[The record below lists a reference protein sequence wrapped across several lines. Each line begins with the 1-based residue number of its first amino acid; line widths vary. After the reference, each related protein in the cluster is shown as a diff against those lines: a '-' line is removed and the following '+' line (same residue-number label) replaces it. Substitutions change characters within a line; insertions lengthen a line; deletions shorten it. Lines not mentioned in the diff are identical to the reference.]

1 MSGIDVFDIFEQP
14 KQYYIG
20 IDALTFLLQH
30 VWVDAGPME
39 ILRGA
44 VGADRFEIM
53 DAIKGGRGSFIWF
66 IIIKPN
72 YVDLHHIFAVGIAQ
86 NTTLLPRM
94 RIFANI
100 VNYLAEIQMLVQ
112 GLNSIYKFLL
122 IPRHF

>member
-66 IIIKPN
+66 IIITPN
-72 YVDLHHIFAVGIAQ
+72 YVDLHHIFSVGVAQ
-86 NTTLLPRM
+86 NFHYM
-94 RIFANI
+94 IFEE
-100 VNYLAEIQMLVQ
+100 VNYCQ
-112 GLNSIYKFLL
+112 
-122 IPRHF
+122 HC

>member
-72 YVDLHHIFAVGIAQ
+72 YVDLHSFIWFIIIKPKYVELHHIFPVGIAQ
-86 NTTLLPRM
+86 NFHYN
-94 RIFANI
+94 IFEE
-100 VNYLAEIQMLVQ
+100 VNFCQ
-112 GLNSIYKFLL
+112 
-122 IPRHF
+122 HC